1 LSGGEELYVA
11 DRWAWRLWLQ
21 GHHVSS
27 LGVLLA
33 FYKKETGRPSIPYDD
48 AIEGALCYGWVDSQ
62 IRRIDSDRFA
72 RRFTPRRPGSNWSK
86 SNVERARRLIGEG
99 WMVEAGLLQVR
110 EAKRRGTCSAPES
123 KPRGLQVPTFLVDAL
138 EANPTAALNF
148 QRMAP
153 SYKEQFTA
161 WVANAKTESTRRK
174 RVLET
179 LDKLERNEKLG
190 LK

>member
-11 DRWAWRLWLQ
+11 DRREWRRWLQ

-27 LGVLLA
+27 PGVWLV
-33 FYKKETGRPSIPYDD
+33 FYKRETDRPSIPYDD
-48 AIEGALCYGWVDSQ
+48 AVEEALCYGWVDSQ
-62 IRRIDSDRFA
+62 IRRIDSERFA
-72 RRFTPRRPGSNWSK
+72 RRFTPRRPGSKWSK
-86 SNVERARRLIGEG
+86 SNVERARRLIGKG
-99 WMVEAGLLQVR
+99 RMVEAGLLQVR
-110 EAKRRGTCSAPES
+110 EARRRGTWSAPES
-123 KPRGLQVPTFLVDAL
+123 KPIGLQMPAFLVDAL

-148 QRMAP
+148 QKLAP
-153 SYKEQFTA
+153 SYKEQFIA

-179 LDKLERNEKLG
+179 LEKLERNEKLG